1 MTLRGIHHVARI
13 GSDEV
18 SSQVFC
24 TETLGL
30 RGVADTTVPSESCKQ
45 APLLLNQ

>member
-1 MTLRGIHHVARI
+1 MTLRGIHHVALI

-30 RGVADTTVPSESCKQ
+30 RGVAETTVQSQSCKQ